1 MNRSTIA
8 RMALVAGLSTFASFA
23 NAAIIVSEVAPWSSG
38 NSTLASDWFEL
49 TNTGS
54 SAVSLTG
61 WKMDD
66 DSASFSSSV
75 ALSGIS
81 SIAPGESVIF
91 IETASSKAAQFK
103 TLWFGPNAPANL
115 QIGQYSGSGI
125 GLSTGGDQVNIFN
138 SSGVLQAKV
147 IFGASDSVA
156 PFQTF
161 DNRAGINNGTISLL
175 SQVGVNG
182 AFAAAASSVG
192 EVGSPGLVPAPSALA
207 LLGAAGLVGRRSR
220 KA

>member
-1 MNRSTIA
+1 MNRSSI
-8 RMALVAGLSTFASFA
+8 ALVAGLSTFASFA

-38 NSTLASDWFEL
+38 NSSLGSDWFEL
-49 TNTGS
+49 TNTGN
-54 SAVSLTG
+54 SAVSITG

-66 DSASFSSSV
+66 ASSSFSSG
-75 ALSGIS
+75 ATLNGIS

-91 IETASSKAAQFK
+91 IESSTSKASQFK
-103 TLWFGPNAPANL
+103 TLWFGPNAPAGL
-115 QIGQYSGSGI
+115 QIGQYNGSGL
-125 GLSTGGDQVNIFN
+125 GLSTDGDQVNIFN
-138 SSGVLQAKV
+138 ASGVLQAKV
-147 IFGASDSVA
+147 IFGASDSAA

-175 SQVGVNG
+175 SQIGTNG
-182 AFAAAASSVG
+182 AFAAASSSVG
-192 EVGSPGLVPAPSALA
+192 EVGSPGLIPAPSALA

>member
-1 MNRSTIA
+1 MNRSSIA
-8 RMALVAGLSTFASFA
+8 RVALVAGLSAFASLS

-38 NSTLASDWFEL
+38 NSTLGSDWFEL
-49 TNTGS
+49 TNTGN

-66 DSASFSSSV
+66 ASSSFSSG
-75 ALSGIS
+75 ATLNGIS

-91 IETASSKAAQFK
+91 IETSSSKAAQFK
-103 TLWFGPNAPANL
+103 TLWFGSNAPAGL
-115 QIGQYSGSGI
+115 QVGQYSGSGI
-125 GLSTGGDQVNIFN
+125 GLSTDGDQVNIFN
-138 SSGVLQAKV
+138 ASGVLQTKV
-147 IFGASDSVA
+147 IFGASDSAA

-161 DNRAGINNGTISLL
+161 DNTAGLNNATISLL

-182 AFAAAASSVG
+182 AFAAAASTVG
-192 EVGSPGLVPAPSALA
+192 EVGSPGLIPAPSALA